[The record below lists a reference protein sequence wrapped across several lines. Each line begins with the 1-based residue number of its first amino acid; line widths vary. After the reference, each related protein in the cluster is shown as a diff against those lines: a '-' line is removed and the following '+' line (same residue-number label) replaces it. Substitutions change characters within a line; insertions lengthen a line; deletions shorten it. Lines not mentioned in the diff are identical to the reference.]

1 MHGTTPR
8 GRDTTSLG
16 SLPKDSHPCRDT
28 GRVDRRLALASRAV
42 SPPCAGLGFPD
53 GGPPCPGREPRTPWD
68 PSRHGSLGEG
78 GDDDFGKRTAERGVT
93 SHVTEPPLCRS
104 GPGLASWPTARLRP
118 PHAASQPRE
127 PWRAGGPV
135 PLGLREAQSFHRGQ
149 AGATVPTANLG
160 AEVGL
165 RAEVKGLE
173 GWARPS
179 PRAPSSP
186 PRRPGIRR

>member
-1 MHGTTPR
+1 MTT
-8 GRDTTSLG
+8 
-16 SLPKDSHPCRDT
+16 
-28 GRVDRRLALASRAV
+28 
-42 SPPCAGLGFPD
+42 
-53 GGPPCPGREPRTPWD
+53 
-68 PSRHGSLGEG
+68 
-78 GDDDFGKRTAERGVT
+78 GKRTAERGVT
-93 SHVTEPPLCRS
+93 SHVTELPLCRS

-173 GWARPS
+173 GWAHPT
-179 PRAPSSP
+179 PRTSSSP